1 MASLIIGGV
10 GGAMNSKVDNHHS
23 HQLSVLAQV
32 EVEDIDTHMEEDIVL
47 GILGEHTVHNEDL
60 DPSEELVLDDPF
72 DQVLENFLEDL
83 GNLQVAL
90 GKVVGNFLVVLG
102 NWEAKDNPGA
112 DKNQDFAFEV
122 FAMAVN

>member
-10 GGAMNSKVDNHHS
+10 GGAMNSKVDNLHS

-60 DPSEELVLDDPF
+60 DPSSEELGLDDPF
-72 DQVLENFLEDL
+72 DQVLENFLEDP
-83 GNLQVAL
+83 GNLQEAL

-102 NWEAKDNPGA
+102 N
-112 DKNQDFAFEV
+112 
-122 FAMAVN
+122 

>member
-1 MASLIIGGV
+1 
-10 GGAMNSKVDNHHS
+10 MNSKVDNLHS

-32 EVEDIDTHMEEDIVL
+32 EVEDIDTHMEEDTVL

-60 DPSEELVLDDPF
+60 DPSSEELVLDDPF

-83 GNLQVAL
+83 GNFQVAL

-102 NWEAKDNPGA
+102 N
-112 DKNQDFAFEV
+112 
-122 FAMAVN
+122 